1 MTAVTRTAFGETA
14 NRGGMSLPLQSAAPR
29 VIMRPLA
36 LPVEHGGW
44 GFVIEPV
51 VLALLVVPSW
61 AGLMIGVAVVATF
74 LARHPL
80 RLAAGDLMRRRRYPR
95 TIVCER
101 LALLYGTAAVAAMA
115 IAVTTTDARILLPFA
130 IAAPLALAQFAFD
143 VRNRGH
149 AIGPE
154 IAGAVAAGATAAAIV
169 LAGGRPLP
177 LAATLWL
184 LTVLRSVPAIVFV
197 RAVLGRESR
206 AAAVILHLAAVLIAL
221 LLWYQR
227 LAPAAAIV
235 AMSLLLARAL
245 IRPKHAEPPRRIG
258 MRELVF
264 GAVTVILIGT
274 GM

>member
-1 MTAVTRTAFGETA
+1 MAVTSTAFEETA
-14 NRGGMSLPLQSAAPR
+14 NSRSMSVPLQSVAPR
-29 VIMRPLA
+29 VIIRPLA

-61 AGLMIGVAVVATF
+61 AGLMIGIAAVAAF

-80 RLAAGDLMRRRRYPR
+80 RLAAGDWTRRRRFPR

-101 LALLYGTAAVAAMA
+101 LALGYGTLAIAAVAV
-115 IAVTTTDARILLPFA
+115 AVTITDARILLPFA

-143 VRNRGH
+143 MRNRGH
-149 AIGPE
+149 AVAPE

-169 LAGGRPLP
+169 LAGGRPVT

-206 AAAVILHLAAVLIAL
+206 AVAVILHIAAVVIAF

-227 LAPAAAIV
+227 LAPVAAIV

-245 IRPKHAEPPRRIG
+245 IRPKHPEPPRRIG
-258 MRELVF
+258 MRELAF

-274 GM
+274 AM

>member
-1 MTAVTRTAFGETA
+1 MAVTRTRFEETA
-14 NRGGMSLPLQSAAPR
+14 DREDMTVPLQSAAPR
-29 VIMRPLA
+29 VIIRPLA

-44 GFVIEPV
+44 GFVIEPA
-51 VLALLVVPSW
+51 VLALLVVPSR
-61 AGLMIGVAVVATF
+61 AGLMIGIAAVAAF

-80 RLAAGDLMRRRRYPR
+80 RLAAGDWTRRRRFPR

-101 LALLYGTAAVAAMA
+101 LALGYGSLAIAAMA
-115 IAVTTTDARILLPFA
+115 IAMTITDARILLPFA
-130 IAAPLALAQFAFD
+130 IAVPLGLAQFVFD

-149 AIGPE
+149 AIAPE

-169 LAGGRPLP
+169 LAGGRPLT

-206 AAAVILHLAAVLIAL
+206 AVAVILHVAAVVIAI

-227 LAPAAAIV
+227 LAPVAAIV

-245 IRPKHAEPPRRIG
+245 IPTKQAEPPRRIG

-274 GM
+274 AM

>member
-1 MTAVTRTAFGETA
+1 MAVTRTRFEETA
-14 NRGGMSLPLQSAAPR
+14 DREDMTVPLQSAAPR
-29 VIMRPLA
+29 VIIRPLA

-44 GFVIEPV
+44 GFVIEPA

-61 AGLMIGVAVVATF
+61 AGLMIGIAAVAAF

-80 RLAAGDLMRRRRYPR
+80 RLAAGDWTRRRRFPR
-95 TIVCER
+95 TVVCER
-101 LALLYGTAAVAAMA
+101 LALGYGSLAIAAMA
-115 IAVTTTDARILLPFA
+115 IAMTITDARILLPFA
-130 IAAPLALAQFAFD
+130 IAAPLGLAQFVFD
-143 VRNRGH
+143 VRNRRH
-149 AIGPE
+149 AIAPE

-169 LAGGRPLP
+169 LAGGRPLT

-206 AAAVILHLAAVLIAL
+206 AVAVILHVAAVVIAI

-227 LAPAAAIV
+227 LAPVAVIV

-245 IRPKHAEPPRRIG
+245 IPTKHAEPPRRIG

-264 GAVTVILIGT
+264 GAVTVILIGVA
-274 GM
+274 M